1 MNSGM
6 SLKQAPARIIGWALP
21 YWTRGTAG
29 RETPAEL
36 FRVLY
41 LGWLVAFVFKVLG
54 SSWDVSWHF
63 RWIRD
68 DLAPPH
74 LLNTVGTVIAVGLTI
89 VHWYTGY
96 GVDRTASRLIQ
107 WGTGIFLI
115 AVPLDLINHRIN
127 GLDITAWSPSHA
139 LLFIGTAFMIAG
151 VIRGWFVGAPAGRL
165 RTTVLTILFG
175 FFLENAIFPSQHQE
189 YGVLGLA
196 AWIRGEPEAEPA
208 LLDFAAET
216 LKRPVDLVAIQNFSL
231 PVPDAVYSV
240 YAGVIGMII
249 LVMARIMVGRT
260 GTATMI
266 ALGYIAY
273 RMLIWPLLVVGG
285 FPASAIPFFLILAAI
300 AVDLAFLIP
309 LPTYIRPLLGTG
321 LITAGVYGGLYLQD
335 LLVEAPPYAPGSWPL
350 AAGLLLATWLLT
362 ELVTRRYHLRAE
374 DAVAERH

>member
-1 MNSGM
+1 M
-6 SLKQAPARIIGWALP
+6 
-21 YWTRGTAG
+21 
-29 RETPAEL
+29 

-54 SSWDVSWHF
+54 ASWDVSWHF

-74 LLNTVGTVIAVGLTI
+74 MLNTIGTALAVALTI

-107 WGTGIFLI
+107 WGTGLFLI
-115 AVPLDLINHRIN
+115 AVPLDLINHRVN

-151 VIRGWFVGAPAGRL
+151 VIRGWFVGAPAGRT
-165 RTTVLTILFG
+165 RTVVLTALFG

-196 AWIRGEPEAEPA
+196 AWVRGQPEAEPE
-208 LLDFAAET
+208 LLKFAAES
-216 LKRPVDLVAIQNFSL
+216 LGRPIDLVAIQNFSL
-231 PVPDAVYSV
+231 PVPDSVYSV
-240 YAGVIGMII
+240 YAGVVGMII
-249 LVMARIMVGRT
+249 LIMARIMVGRA
-260 GTATMI
+260 GTATAI
-266 ALGYIAY
+266 AVGYLAY
-273 RMLIWPLLVVGG
+273 RTLIWPLLVVGG
-285 FPASAIPFFLILAAI
+285 FPGSAIPYFLLVAAV

-309 LPTYIRPLLGTG
+309 LPTYIRPLLGTA

-335 LLVEAPPYAPGSWPL
+335 LLLEAPPYGPGSWPL
-350 AAGLLLATWLLT
+350 AAGLLFASWLVV
-362 ELVTRRYHLRAE
+362 ELLSSRFQLRAP
-374 DAVAERH
+374 DAAPAEVH